1 MSAHRGRYRGFCDS
15 AIINGL
21 SWRGARMRNC
31 ALRDFRIQ
39 ARQEKGESKTRES
52 KGGKDKQRVS
62 ELNSRQKEGR
72 PPERKARHMEHSDR
86 GAYLAA
92 RGAKRSLRRPSGRVE
107 NLAWAMLHIKRSL
120 LSPSPTPIASLFW
133 PPRPVSVYSSGVYH
147 SQGSG
152 AARARIPAIIISI
165 PS

>member
-1 MSAHRGRYRGFCDS
+1 MGFRETRLDRREMGAHRSRYRGFCDS

-72 PPERKARHMEHSDR
+72 PPERKARHMEHSMTVAHILRLVAAATAERRDVLF
-86 GAYLAA
+86 LAILVI
-92 RGAKRSLRRPSGRVE
+92 SC
-107 NLAWAMLHIKRSL
+107 
-120 LSPSPTPIASLFW
+120 
-133 PPRPVSVYSSGVYH
+133 
-147 SQGSG
+147 
-152 AARARIPAIIISI
+152 IPNR
-165 PS
+165 